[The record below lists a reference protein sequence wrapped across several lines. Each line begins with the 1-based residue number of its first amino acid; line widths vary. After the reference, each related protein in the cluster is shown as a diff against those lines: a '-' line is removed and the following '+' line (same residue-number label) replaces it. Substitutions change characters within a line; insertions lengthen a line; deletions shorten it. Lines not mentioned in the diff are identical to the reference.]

1 MVGYLRRKH
10 ERREALDD
18 RVVAI
23 GRMVRRTKEVEVG
36 TRRKGLWIV
45 DMHGGLAF
53 AVISKEVCLTAGSMV
68 GDDTT
73 CIENEAAAYSKD
85 RLGGVGGERWI
96 GLGEGRKTEQRLVDA
111 WVLDD
116 DRPVDQDFARL

>member
-10 ERREALDD
+10 ECRKALDD

-23 GRMVRRTKEVEVG
+23 GGMVRRTEEVEVG
-36 TRRKGLWIV
+36 TGRKGLWVV
-45 DMHGGLAF
+45 DMYGGLAF
-53 AVISKEVCLTAGSMV
+53 AVISKEVCLIVGSMV

-73 CIENEAAAYSKD
+73 CIENEAAAYAKD
-85 RLGGVGGERWI
+85 HLGWVGGERWI

-111 WVLDD
+111 WVFDD
-116 DRPVDQDFARL
+116 DRPVDQDFTRL